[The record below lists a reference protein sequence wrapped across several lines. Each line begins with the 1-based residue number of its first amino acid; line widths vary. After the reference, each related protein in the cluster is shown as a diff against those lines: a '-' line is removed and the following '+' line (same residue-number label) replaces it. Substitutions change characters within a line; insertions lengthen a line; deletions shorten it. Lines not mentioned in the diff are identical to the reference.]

1 MRANPGDLVAEEEST
16 RQRVRVDALR
26 ALLEEDTEVNTVRMS
41 GIASP
46 RAVVCIVFLTPL
58 RGCRSPLKTR
68 TFSVSLVPM
77 WVPYIRSAVNVS
89 NQQRH
94 AVILNGIIAIR
105 SSSTGCRRPAVSQRI
120 LKRLFT

>member
-1 MRANPGDLVAEEEST
+1 MRANPGDLVAEEERT

-41 GIASP
+41 GTASP

-77 WVPYIRSAVNVS
+77 WVPYIRSA
-89 NQQRH
+89 
-94 AVILNGIIAIR
+94 A
-105 SSSTGCRRPAVSQRI
+105 
-120 LKRLFT
+120 